1 MWISIRIDN
10 VMLGGNNL
18 MNSNNGVC
26 ILFALPFFWTFSSY
40 HSFATCVYCACVFVF
55 GKSIDIVCWL
65 FGTIFWLYVPQTLCC
80 TASVNNDIRQSHIIG
95 TWHRYARAADHT
107 RAHTLLGEREWT
119 NGMKWN
125 KKDVSFALACI
136 FNLYRCRSSF
146 YSWQTIGLFFLQR
159 KHAGCVFVF
168 FLIHQF
174 IPSVPNHSVPS
185 LSLSHPTNW
194 SDFCELDNSQR
205 LTDYTQ
211 TKLITLNFEHAIEY
225 HTLRMGTFY
234 PIRRVW

>member
-1 MWISIRIDN
+1 M
-10 VMLGGNNL
+10 
-18 MNSNNGVC
+18 
-26 ILFALPFFWTFSSY
+26 
-40 HSFATCVYCACVFVF
+40 
-55 GKSIDIVCWL
+55 CWL

-119 NGMKWN
+119 NGLKWN

-174 IPSVPNHSVPS
+174 IPSVPK
-185 LSLSHPTNW
+185 
-194 SDFCELDNSQR
+194 FIELFLWRTQQTD
-205 LTDYTQ
+205 LTFVNLIILNDW
-211 TKLITLNFEHAIEY
+211 LITHRQNSSL
-225 HTLRMGTFY
+225 
-234 PIRRVW
+234 